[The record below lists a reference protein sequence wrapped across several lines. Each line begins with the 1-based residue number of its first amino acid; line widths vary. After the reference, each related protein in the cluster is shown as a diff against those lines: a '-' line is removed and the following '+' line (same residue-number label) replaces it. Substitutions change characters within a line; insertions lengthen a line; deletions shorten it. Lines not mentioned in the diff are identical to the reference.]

1 MSKRVGVDLGGTTA
15 KLGLVN
21 ENNEIEKRLVIP
33 TDRTL
38 TFEDII
44 ARLAE
49 GIKSFGPVE
58 SVGFGVPSCLMPGS
72 DIIIYANNFGWK
84 NKDLRG
90 ELQKHLKD
98 TPVYIANDADSA
110 AVGEYYH
117 GAGRGYDSMLM
128 LTLGTGVGG
137 SFMFNGRLFL
147 GGNGSGIEP
156 GHIIVRE
163 NGEECTCGLRGC
175 LEAYC
180 SATALIR
187 EITASA
193 SPLLKRLIA
202 ENGGKANARILF
214 DAVEAGDQD
223 AKNILDQYLRT
234 LATGIGSLVTVMRPH
249 IIVIGGGISQAG
261 DRLFKPLNALMPTA
275 VFSYDVIGCA
285 DIVPAALGNDA
296 GIIGAACL
304 KDALGA

>member
-49 GIKSFGPVE
+49 GIQSFGPVD
-58 SVGFGVPSCLMPGS
+58 SIGFGVPSCLKPGS

-84 NKDLRG
+84 NRDLRT
-90 ELQKHLKD
+90 ELRKHIKD
-98 TPVYIANDADSA
+98 TPVFIANDADSA
-110 AVGEYYH
+110 AVGEYFH
-117 GAGRGYDSMLM
+117 GAGRGYPSMLM

-137 SFMFNGRLFL
+137 SFIYQGKLFL

-163 NGEECTCGLRGC
+163 GGAQCTCGLRGC
-175 LEAYC
+175 LESYC

-193 SPLLKRLIA
+193 SPLLRRLIR
-202 ENGGKANARILF
+202 ENGGKANARMLF
-214 DAVEAGDQD
+214 DAVDADDPD
-223 AKNILDQYLRT
+223 AKAILDTYLRT

-249 IIVIGGGISQAG
+249 IIVLGGGISQAG
-261 DRLFKPLNALMPTA
+261 DRLFAPLKGLMATS

-296 GIIGAACL
+296 GIIGAASL
-304 KDALGA
+304 QDALSA

>member
-90 ELQKHLKD
+90 ELQKHLKG

>member
-38 TFEDII
+38 SFEDII

-58 SVGFGVPSCLMPGS
+58 SVGFGVPSCLIPGT
-72 DIIIYANNFGWK
+72 DVIIYANNFGWK
-84 NKDLRG
+84 NRDLRG
-90 ELQKHLKD
+90 ELKKHLKD
-98 TPVYIANDADSA
+98 TPIYIANDADSA
-110 AVGEYYH
+110 AVGEYFH
-117 GAGRGYDSMLM
+117 GAGRGYASMLM

-137 SFMFNGRLFL
+137 SFIYNGRLFL

-163 NGEECTCGLRGC
+163 GGEQCTCGLRGC
-175 LEAYC
+175 LESYC

-187 EITASA
+187 EITASK
-193 SPLLKRLIA
+193 SPALQKLIA

-214 DAVEAGDQD
+214 DAVEAGDPD
-223 AKNILDQYLRT
+223 AGRILDQYLRT

-261 DRLFKPLNALMPTA
+261 DRLFKPLAKLMSTS